1 MKQAAQGHRKQASR
15 DCQIH
20 RVTMEDRSIQRQ
32 AREPHRVRDKRRSVT
47 ESRRSYMRTCSKCSH
62 EEADMCMVLHPRHTG
77 GTCVIHSDD
86 TDVLFLRLAH
96 SSSLTKCYVKKG
108 RGAKSGIIGLSL
120 VVNSLEMQIDPDID
134 KNCFLKALIGL
145 HAITGCDTI
154 SALPCK

>member
-1 MKQAAQGHRKQASR
+1 MHCMPICMTNVHSKSFLLLNMLVFAKSKGKHEANGFVVGRCS
-15 DCQIH
+15 
-20 RVTMEDRSIQRQ
+20 S
-32 AREPHRVRDKRRSVT
+32 HRVRDNRRSVT
-47 ESRRSYMRTCSKCSH
+47 ESRHSYRRTCSKCSH

-120 VVNSLEMQIDPDID
+120 VVNSLEMQLDPDT
-134 KNCFLKALIGL
+134 L
-145 HAITGCDTI
+145 
-154 SALPCK
+154 